1 MAVVEMMTDRRPPS
15 AAGAPRA
22 GIAARLPAIGRS
34 LAGPLRPAISLGFVL
49 AIWAGVSASG
59 SVNET
64 LFPAP
69 WTVVEAFGEMAAQGV
84 LAKDLSVSLG
94 RAAVGFLIGA
104 TLGVAVGLATG
115 RTRLFQILLG
125 PFLTLM
131 RPIPAIA
138 LVPVAIVWFGIGE
151 GSKHFV
157 IAYTV
162 FLTVWFNTHH
172 GMQYVPEIYIRASRS
187 LGASRLREFGLV
199 VIPAAAPHIVA
210 GLRLGVAL
218 ALLSLVAAE
227 LTGASSGIGYRLQEA
242 RQYVRTD
249 RMFALLIVLGLV
261 GAVVDQIVHRISR
274 RLVHWEQA

>member
-1 MAVVEMMTDRRPPS
+1 MAVAEMMTERRPPS
-15 AAGAPRA
+15 AAPARPGL
-22 GIAARLPAIGRS
+22 AARLPAIGRT
-34 LAGPLRPAISLGFVL
+34 LAGPLRPAVSLGFVL
-49 AIWAGVSASG
+49 ALWAGVSASG
-59 SVNET
+59 SVNEA

-69 WTVVEAFGEMAAQGV
+69 WTVVEAFVEMAQAGV
-84 LAKDLSVSLG
+84 LAQDLTVSLS
-94 RAAVGFLIGA
+94 RAAIGFLIGA

-115 RTRLFQILLG
+115 RTQLFQMLLG

-151 GSKHFV
+151 SSKHFV

-187 LGASRLREFGLV
+187 MGASRLREFVQV

-249 RMFALLIVLGLV
+249 RMFALLIVLGLA